1 MLNGTSDLDRMR
13 DLFRDILSLEGVK
26 GVVLFSMEGDVVFKE
41 FSQSLE
47 AEPDH
52 RDWRP
57 LLQSLEGIR
66 ETDLLFEKGRLYI
79 RRTEIGYLFVL
90 AGLFAPIA
98 MLRLNCDILLPS
110 LKSTQKTKGLLR
122 LFRK

>member
-1 MLNGTSDLDRMR
+1 MR
-13 DLFRDILSLEGVK
+13 DLFRDILTLEGVK
-26 GVVLFSMEGDVVFKE
+26 GVVLFSMAGEVLFQE

-47 AEPDH
+47 ADPDH

-57 LLQSLEGIR
+57 LLQSLEGVR

-79 RRTEIGYLFVL
+79 RRTELGYLFVL
-90 AGLFAPIA
+90 AGLFVPIA

>member
-1 MLNGTSDLDRMR
+1 MR
-13 DLFRDILSLEGVK
+13 DLFRDILDLEGVK
-26 GVVLFSMEGDVVFKE
+26 GVVLFSLEGDVVFKE
-41 FSQSLE
+41 FSQTLE
-47 AEPDH
+47 ADPDH

-57 LLQSLEGIR
+57 LLQSLEGMR
-66 ETDLLFEKGRLYI
+66 EIDLLFERGRLYV
-79 RRTEIGYLFVL
+79 RRTEVGYLFVL

-122 LFRK
+122 LFKK